1 MPIQSLEIVGLRG
14 FARPQTLVFAMPSG
28 VEGSG
33 LTILIG
39 PNNGGK
45 STIVESL
52 RAMASTRHQSFT
64 EGKRNK
70 EAGDRV
76 SIVASLDTGSTLE
89 LRTVDAG
96 GSETIRTPDSQ
107 GLPFTLYVLPSRRY
121 FNPYFG
127 RGRQDRQAYAMSV
140 GFPQSRGA
148 PLDQFSGRLFRVLEK
163 RAEFDAVLRR
173 VLDPAPEWTIDQS
186 DGGQYYLKFSA
197 AGQYHTSDGL
207 GEGIVSLFFLVDALY
222 DSAPG
227 EIIVIDEPELSL
239 HPAFQRRLATLLA
252 DYSRDRQIIYATH
265 SPYFLDFNH
274 VANGAEVARVYKA
287 SGASVISRLHRTSA
301 ETLRNF
307 LSNANNP
314 HILGLDAR
322 EALFVEDGLVL
333 VEGQEDVVF
342 YSRLLRELAPDLS
355 NRFFGWGVG
364 GADNIPMIAR
374 MLHDLGFE
382 RVAAILDA
390 NKAYRLGE
398 FQSLF
403 PEYFF
408 VAIPA
413 DDVRTKPER
422 TAQNAVRGLL
432 DEMGKLRPEFENT
445 IKEMLETLQ
454 QYFATHARD
463 AHGYPPGTRTA
474 PSNPKQ

>member
-1 MPIQSLEIVGLRG
+1 MPIKSLELAGLRG
-14 FARPQTLVFAMPSG
+14 FALPQSLSFAMPSG
-28 VEGSG
+28 AEGSG

-52 RAMASTRHQSFT
+52 RAMASTQNQSFT

-70 EAGDRV
+70 ETGDRV
-76 SIVASLDTGSTLE
+76 SIVATLDTDSALE

-96 GSETIRTPDSQ
+96 GSETVRTPNNQ
-107 GLPFTLYVLPSRRY
+107 RLPFTLYVLPSRRY

-127 RGRQDRQAYAMSV
+127 RGQQERQAYATNV

-148 PLDQFSGRLFRVLEK
+148 ALDQFSGRLFRVLEK
-163 RAEFDAVLRR
+163 RAAFDAVLRR
-173 VLDPAPEWTIDQS
+173 VLDPPPDWTIDQA

-222 DSAPG
+222 DSEPG
-227 EIIVIDEPELSL
+227 EVIVIDEPELSL
-239 HPAFQRRLATLLA
+239 HPAFQRRLAALLA
-252 DYSRDRQIIYATH
+252 DYAKDRQILYATH
-265 SPYFLDFNH
+265 SPYFVDFNH
-274 VANGAEVARVYKA
+274 VASGAEVARVHKPA
-287 SGASVISRLHRTSA
+287 GASVISRLGRATA
-301 ETLRNF
+301 DKLRGF

-342 YSRLLRELAPDLS
+342 YSRLLREVAVDLS
-355 NRFFGWGVG
+355 ERFFGWGVG
-364 GADNIPMIAR
+364 GADNIPMIAG
-374 MLHDLGFE
+374 LLSDLGFE
-382 RVAAILDA
+382 KVAAILDA
-390 NKAYRLGE
+390 NKKHRIDE
-398 FQSLF
+398 FEKLF
-403 PEYFF
+403 PKYRF

-422 TAQNAVRGLL
+422 PAQRAVHGLL
-432 DEMGKLRPEFENT
+432 DEAGELRPEFE
-445 IKEMLETLQ
+445 K
-454 QYFATHARD
+454 D
-463 AHGYPPGTRTA
+463 TRTA
-474 PSNPKQ
+474 FDIVQRYFAADVEQ